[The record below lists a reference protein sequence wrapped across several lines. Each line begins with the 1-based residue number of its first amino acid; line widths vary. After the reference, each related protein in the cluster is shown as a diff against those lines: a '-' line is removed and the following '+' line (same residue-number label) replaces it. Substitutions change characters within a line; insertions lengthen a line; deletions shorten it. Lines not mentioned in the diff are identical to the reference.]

1 MAKKGGRVCV
11 EGWVENALDA
21 RGDCCYKR
29 GVVFK
34 NFFMAL
40 AVAIVPMVQA
50 QTGAVQELAAELKV
64 GETQVLELPGNP
76 TTGYSWILAAPLPS
90 DCPVSVAVD
99 YEAAES
105 PRGLVGRG
113 GVFKV
118 CYTGVKPGT
127 ATVELVYARPWEKG
141 KAPLQKT
148 NLIVTVK

>member
-1 MAKKGGRVCV
+1 MVKKGGRVCV

-29 GVVFK
+29 GVMFK

-76 TTGYSWILAAPLPS
+76 TTGYSWALAAPLPS